1 MGTYP
6 YVSSQHDGGGVHD
19 SAVSGIEV
27 MVERGK
33 HHVVPDQATVAQRD
47 TSVVLEMATGV
58 DEHVFANGDVFPEIR
73 IEWRERLECF
83 VHGAAD
89 QARKQFTQF
98 RLAMVSVVDF
108 ASDVPG
114 LVAHLVHETVDVG
127 RVEGKA
133 CIRML

>member
-1 MGTYP
+1 MVEWELP

-73 IEWRERLECF
+73 IEWRERLN
-83 VHGAAD
+83 
-89 QARKQFTQF
+89 
-98 RLAMVSVVDF
+98 VS
-108 ASDVPG
+108 S
-114 LVAHLVHETVDVG
+114 TG
-127 RVEGKA
+127 RPVRRENSSRNSA
-133 CIRML
+133 WLW